1 MKTINNSHDVP
12 RRKEPTI
19 GQKLSDAAQSIK
31 TNWQVYV
38 LLAPMVIWFIV
49 FLYTP
54 MAGLQIAFKDFSLF
68 RGIDGS
74 AWVGLEHFRTLLE
87 DEMFLRSVQ
96 NTFIISFFSLIFAFP
111 IPIMLALMFN
121 EIQHA
126 IFKRTAQT
134 IAYLPHFISIVIVAG
149 MVVSFLSPTTGIV
162 NIVLESLGFDKVYF
176 LTNPDYF
183 RSIFIG
189 SNVWKEAGFES
200 IVYLAAIASVN
211 PSLYESAKVDGA
223 SRFQMMYKI
232 TLPCILP
239 TILIMLIIRIGNMVE
254 VGFEYIILLYQPSTY
269 ETADV
274 ISTYIYRIGLQGSQY
289 DVATAAGLFNAV
301 VAFVM
306 VFSAN
311 WLSRKYSSSSL
322 W

>member
-1 MKTINNSHDVP
+1 MSTLDINKQVQSSEKMKK
-12 RRKEPTI
+12 R
-19 GQKLSDAAQSIK
+19 AALIQRIK
-31 TNWQVYV
+31 ADWQIYL

-49 FLYTP
+49 FLYVP
-54 MAGLQIAFKDFSLF
+54 MSGLQIAFKDFSLF
-68 RGIDGS
+68 RGISGS
-74 AWVGLEHFRTLLE
+74 SWVGFDNFRTLFE
-87 DEMFLRSVQ
+87 DESFLRSVK
-96 NTFIISFFSLIFAFP
+96 NTFIISFYGLIFGFP

-121 EIQHA
+121 EIHHF
-126 IFKRTAQT
+126 IFKRVAQT
-134 IAYLPHFISIVIVAG
+134 IAYLPHFISVVIVAG
-149 MVVSFLSPTTGIV
+149 LVISFLSPTTGIL
-162 NIVLESLGFDKVYF
+162 NLALEAFGFDKVYF

-183 RSIFIG
+183 RTIFIA
-189 SNVWKEAGFES
+189 SNIWKEAGFAS

-232 TLPCILP
+232 TLPTILP
-239 TILIMLIIRIGNMVE
+239 TILIMLIISIGNMVE
-254 VGFEYIILLYQPSTY
+254 VGFEYIILLYQPATF

-274 ISTYIYRIGLQGSQY
+274 ISTYIYRVGLQNNNY

-301 VAFVM
+301 VAFVL
-306 VFSAN
+306 VYTAN

>member
-1 MKTINNSHDVP
+1 MKKSNINEQ
-12 RRKEPTI
+12 RE
-19 GQKLSDAAQSIK
+19 LSETSSFSSLLGRVKAD
-31 TNWQVYV
+31 WQVYL

-54 MAGLQIAFKDFSLF
+54 MGGLQIAFKDFSLF

-74 AWVGLEHFRTLLE
+74 SWVGLEHFKTLFD
-87 DEMFLRSVQ
+87 DENFLRAVK
-96 NTFIISFFSLIFAFP
+96 NTFIISFYGLIFGFP
-111 IPIMLALMFN
+111 IPIILALMFN
-121 EIQHA
+121 EIHHF
-126 IFKRTAQT
+126 IFKRVAQT
-134 IAYLPHFISIVIVAG
+134 IAYLPHFISVVIVAG
-149 MVVSFLSPTTGIV
+149 LVISFLSPTTGIL
-162 NIVLESLGFDKVYF
+162 NLALEAFGFDKIYF

-183 RSIFIG
+183 RTIFIT
-189 SNVWKEAGFES
+189 SNIWKEAGFAS

-223 SRFQMMYKI
+223 TRFQMMYKI
-232 TLPCILP
+232 TLPTILP
-239 TILIMLIIRIGNMVE
+239 TILIMLIISIGNMVE
-254 VGFEYIILLYQPSTY
+254 VGFEYIILLYQPATF

-274 ISTYIYRIGLQGSQY
+274 ISTYIYRVGLQGSQY

-306 VFSAN
+306 VYTAN

>member
-1 MKTINNSHDVP
+1 MNNSNINKKTGASEMSP
-12 RRKEPTI
+12 FASLLS
-19 GQKLSDAAQSIK
+19 KLKAD
-31 TNWQVYV
+31 WQVYV

-49 FLYTP
+49 FLYVP
-54 MAGLQIAFKDFSLF
+54 MSGLQIAFKDFSLF
-68 RGIDGS
+68 RGVAGS
-74 AWVGLEHFRTLLE
+74 TWVGFEHFQTLFE
-87 DEMFLRSVQ
+87 DESFLRAVK
-96 NTFIISFFSLIFAFP
+96 NTFIISFYGLIFGFP

-121 EIQHA
+121 EIHHF
-126 IFKRTAQT
+126 IFKRVSQT
-134 IAYLPHFISIVIVAG
+134 IAYLPHFISVVIVAG
-149 MVVSFLSPTTGIV
+149 LVISFLSPTTGIL
-162 NIVLESLGFDKVYF
+162 NLVLESLGFDKVYF

-183 RSIFIG
+183 RTIFIT
-189 SNVWKEAGFES
+189 SNIWKEAGFAS

-223 SRFQMMYKI
+223 TRFQMMYKI
-232 TLPCILP
+232 TLPTILP
-239 TILIMLIIRIGNMVE
+239 TILIMLIISIGNMVE
-254 VGFEYIILLYQPSTY
+254 VGFEYIILLYQPATF

-274 ISTYIYRIGLQGSQY
+274 ISTYIYRVGLQGSQY

-306 VFSAN
+306 VYTAN